1 MGFFSNLFG
10 KKEKFDYEELF
21 DFSEVRNDMHSH
33 FLFGIDDGA
42 KTLEDS
48 INMIKGMKEMGYK
61 KLITTPHIMADTY
74 RNTPTII
81 NEKLEIVR
89 TRLQKENVDI
99 EIYAAAEYYC
109 DHEFFNMINS
119 EELLTISSD
128 KHLLFEVSYLN
139 APENFDDVIF
149 ALQSNGYRP
158 ILAHPERYPFWFNNF
173 DKFKE
178 IRNKGVALQ
187 VNINSLSGYYG
198 PATKKISERLID
210 ENMVSFLGSDCHH
223 DGHQNLMKQALKV
236 PHLSKLIHSGMLQ
249 NLSLS

>member
-1 MGFFSNLFG
+1 MGFLSNLFG
-10 KKEKFDYEELF
+10 RKEKFEYEELH
-21 DFSEVRNDMHSH
+21 DFSDIRNDMHSH

-42 KTLEDS
+42 KSLDDS
-48 INMIKGMKEMGYK
+48 IEMIKVMKEMGYK
-61 KLITTPHIMADTY
+61 KLITTPHVMADTY
-74 RNTPTII
+74 RNTPAII
-81 NEKLEIVR
+81 NEKLAIVR
-89 TRLQKENVDI
+89 EKLKEENVDI

-109 DHEFFNMINS
+109 DHEFFHMISN
-119 EELLTISSD
+119 EELLTISSE

-139 APENFDDVIF
+139 APEIFDDVVF

-187 VNINSLSGYYG
+187 LNINSLSGYYG
-198 PATKKISERLID
+198 PATKKIAERLID

-223 DGHQNLMKQALKV
+223 DGHQNLMRQALKV

-249 NLSLS
+249 NLSLT